1 MIRVA
6 HFVLNGSIRRMA
18 PAQKTIS
25 PRAWAELFLLS
36 LIWGASFLSIRIALD
51 EIGPLTSVAHRTGW
65 AMLILWIYI
74 ALRRL
79 PVPRSL
85 RIWGAFLV
93 MGFLN
98 NVIPFSLMAWG
109 QLHIETGLTS
119 ILNAATAIFGI
130 LAAALFLADE
140 RLTARKAI
148 GVSLGFFGVA
158 TAIGLSALTQFDI
171 RSLGQLA
178 VIGGTVSYALAG
190 VWARKTLRGLS
201 PQVAAA
207 GMLTGSSLIMIPV
220 AWIVEGP
227 ISLSLQ
233 PQTWAAIGYYAAI
246 ATALA
251 YLLYYRVLD
260 MAGSGNL
267 MLCTLLVAP
276 VAIIL
281 GAVVLDE
288 ELPLRAFTG
297 FGLLALGLII
307 IDGRLFKSIQNR
319 MGRA

>member
-1 MIRVA
+1 MVQ
-6 HFVLNGSIRRMA
+6 V
-18 PAQKTIS
+18 QKTIS
-25 PRAWAELFLLS
+25 GRAWVELFLLA
-36 LIWGASFLSIRIALD
+36 LIWGASFLSIRIALN
-51 EIGPLTSVAHRTGW
+51 EVGPLTSVAHRTGW
-65 AMLILWIYI
+65 AMLLLWIYI
-74 ALRRL
+74 VLRRL
-79 PVPRSL
+79 PVPRNP
-85 RIWGAFLV
+85 RIWGAFLL
-93 MGFLN
+93 MGLLN

-130 LAAALFLADE
+130 LAAALFLSDE
-140 RLTARKAI
+140 RLTLRKAI
-148 GVSLGFFGVA
+148 GVTLGFLGVA
-158 TAIGLSALTQFDI
+158 TAIGLSALTEFNI

-178 VIGGTVSYALAG
+178 VIGGTISYALAG
-190 VWARKTLRGLS
+190 VWARKTLGGLS
-201 PQVAAA
+201 AQVAAA
-207 GMLTGSSLIMIPV
+207 GMLTGSSLITLPM

-276 VAIIL
+276 IAIIL
-281 GAVVLDE
+281 GAVVLGE
-288 ELPLRAFTG
+288 ELPLQAFTG

-307 IDGRLFKSIQNR
+307 IDGRLFKAVQHR